1 MQEERTI
8 ELLSPL
14 FSFWNIFFA
23 EGSDSMALPSAL
35 SFSFRVANRFLLW
48 SLFFVFHFLFSFR
61 KAETALISE
70 DLCKISVSHSISS
83 HHS

>member
-48 SLFFVFHFLFSFR
+48 SLFFVFIFLI
-61 KAETALISE
+61 LIS
-70 DLCKISVSHSISS
+70 KSGNGHNF
-83 HHS
+83 